1 MKTIGSTTQSR
12 MFESSRSSGS
22 AIGPASRAGDRDK
35 QKKDNLRVRNEAN
48 GDFTIRLTERRYREE
63 ESTKRAGAVGL
74 AS

>member
-1 MKTIGSTTQSR
+1 M
-12 MFESSRSSGS
+12 
-22 AIGPASRAGDRDK
+22 
-35 QKKDNLRVRNEAN
+35 RNEAN